1 MPAGWR
7 TSRLPEPRRPLFAR
21 GVRLVAAVLAL
32 AGIVACSTTVIEV
45 EPAISDQ
52 GAAGSEAPLGNP
64 GTLVPPT
71 VPGTG
76 GTGGTGGTREP
87 GLLGIEPLIAFMDA
101 CVADAELVGPCH
113 CAADRIEGGLTS
125 VDLEVFEDRMEGGLE
140 FSPELAAA
148 LVDCR
153 EAGPPPDWSDAQQQT
168 YLDACSAGSDRLRGL
183 CACSLARAQD
193 VVPVHRMTDFLAS
206 NDVRPDVVEFINICL

>member
-21 GVRLVAAVLAL
+21 GARLVAAVLAL
-32 AGIVACSTTVIEV
+32 AGIVACSATVIEV
-45 EPAISDQ
+45 EPAIGDQ
-52 GAAGSEAPLGNP
+52 GAAGSEVPLGNP
-64 GTLVPPT
+64 GTLAPPT

-76 GTGGTGGTREP
+76 GTGAAGQ
-87 GLLGIEPLIAFMDA
+87 LAIEPLIAFMDA
-101 CVADAELVGPCH
+101 CAADGGLVGPCH

-153 EAGPPPDWSDAQQQT
+153 EAGPPPEWSDAQQQT
-168 YLDACSAGSDRLRGL
+168 YLDVCSAGSDRLRGL

-193 VVPVHRMTDFLAS
+193 VVPAHRLTEFLAS
-206 NDVRPDVVEFINICL
+206 NDVRPDVVEFINLCL